1 MGGDERR
8 WGLML
13 FVTIATCKDMQPLL
27 GVPPESMRD
36 HYDVSVLALVRRS
49 AIQVTNPDAC

>member
-1 MGGDERR
+1 M
-8 WGLML
+8 M

-27 GVPPESMRD
+27 GVSPESMRE

-49 AIQVTNPDAC
+49 SIQVTNLDAC